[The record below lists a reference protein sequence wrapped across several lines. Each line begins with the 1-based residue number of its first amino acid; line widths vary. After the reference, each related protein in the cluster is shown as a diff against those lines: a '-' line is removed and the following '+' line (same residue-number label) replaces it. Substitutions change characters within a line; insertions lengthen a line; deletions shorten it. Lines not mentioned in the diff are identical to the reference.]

1 MPTRGWAHF
10 KIGTSHGYKFAVFA
24 KKKKAAQG
32 EFWVAAHQ
40 LPASA
45 KATFYSR
52 LDETLESFGF
62 ADKVRALCAP
72 AYKNTSA
79 GRPGIDPVVYLKM
92 IMVGFFEDLPSERAI
107 AARCADSM
115 SIRSFL
121 NYSLEE
127 KTPDHS
133 TFTVI
138 RQRLGLEIYQEIFTL
153 TLQAL
158 REHGLLRGKN
168 LGIDSSVIEANA
180 SLRALVQ
187 RNTEEQYWDYVKRLA
202 AENGVDPK
210 DAAAVRKFDR
220 NRPGKG
226 SNQEWENPHDPD
238 AKIGKTKD
246 GATDMIYKPEVAV
259 DLDTGAIVQAEVRPG
274 DQADHKEMA
283 TRVLEAQQTIN
294 EASGEKPDR
303 LTIQSVTSD
312 KGYYAVS
319 ELQTLQ
325 QEGIRTV
332 ISDPIDNRRV
342 DKLEPEEQ
350 RAVRAAKRSVQSQ
363 SGKGLLQRRGMHIE
377 RSFAHILDA
386 GGMRRTTLRGW
397 ENLNK
402 RFKLAAAFYNLSQLM
417 RKLFG
422 FGTPKQLAAA
432 MEQGGRALF
441 SLLALALML
450 VEDWIDTITAAA
462 PSNRPCRLRL
472 FERGGIFNPCRTAI
486 SSTVC

>member
-1 MPTRGWAHF
+1 
-10 KIGTSHGYKFAVFA
+10 VFA
-24 KKKKAAQG
+24 TKQKAGQG

-40 LPASA
+40 LAPSP
-45 KATFYSR
+45 KSTFYGR

-62 ADKVRALCAP
+62 AEKVRALCAP
-72 AYKNTSA
+72 AYKSGNA

-115 SIRSFL
+115 SIRAFL
-121 NYSLEE
+121 NYSLEQ

-138 RQRLGLEIYQEIFTL
+138 RQRLGLEIYQQIFTL

-180 SLRALVQ
+180 SLRALVH

-202 AENGVDPK
+202 ADNGIDPN
-210 DAAAVRKFDR
+210 DAGAVRKFDR
-220 NRPGKG
+220 HRPGKG
-226 SNQEWENPHDPD
+226 SNQEWENPHDPE
-238 AKIGKTKD
+238 ARIGRTKD
-246 GATDMIYKPEVAV
+246 GATDMIYKPEAVV
-259 DLDTGAIVQAEVRPG
+259 DLDTGAIVQAEVHPG
-274 DQADHKEMA
+274 DQADHKEMG

-294 EASGEKPDR
+294 EATGEKPDT
-303 LTIQSVTSD
+303 LTVMSVTSD
-312 KGYYAVS
+312 KGYYAVG
-319 ELQTLQ
+319 ELQALQ

-342 DKLEPEEQ
+342 DKLEAPEQ
-350 RAVRAAKRSVQSQ
+350 RVVRAARRSVKSK
-363 SGKGLLQRRGMHIE
+363 SGKELLRRRGMHIE

-417 RKLFG
+417 RQLFG

-432 MEQGGRALF
+432 IERCRRGLF
-441 SLLALALML
+441 
-450 VEDWIDTITAAA
+450 
-462 PSNRPCRLRL
+462 CRLAAVVIVLAAIVQAIKSVWHLARSRFSQFFQADQKCDC
-472 FERGGIFNPCRTAI
+472 FENEVI
-486 SSTVC
+486 STGC

>member
-1 MPTRGWAHF
+1 M
-10 KIGTSHGYKFAVFA
+10 FAN
-24 KKKKAAQG
+24 KEKAAQG
-32 EFWVAAHQ
+32 ELWIATHE
-40 LPASA
+40 LPAMP
-45 KATFYSR
+45 KAAFYSR
-52 LDETLESFGF
+52 LDETLDSFGF
-62 ADKVRALCAP
+62 ADKVRVLCAP
-72 AYKNTSA
+72 AYVNTNA

-107 AARCADSM
+107 AARCADSL

-138 RQRLGLEIYQEIFTL
+138 RQRLGLEIYQQIFTL

-180 SLRALVQ
+180 SLRALVH

-202 AENGVDPK
+202 AENGIDPQ
-210 DAAAVRKFDR
+210 DTAAVRRFDR

-226 SNQEWENPHDPD
+226 SNQEWQNPHDPD
-238 AKIGKTKD
+238 AKIGRTKD
-246 GATDMIYKPEVAV
+246 GATDMIYKPEAVV
-259 DLDTGAIVQAEVRPG
+259 DLDTGAIVQADVHPG

-294 EASGEKPDR
+294 QATGEKPDT
-303 LTIQSVTSD
+303 LTATSVTSD
-312 KGYYAVS
+312 KGYYAVG
-319 ELQTLQ
+319 ELQALQ
-325 QEGIRTV
+325 HEGIRTV

-342 DKLEPEEQ
+342 DKLEPAEQ
-350 RAVRAAKRSVQSQ
+350 RAVRGAKRSVKSK
-363 SGKGLLQRRGMHIE
+363 SGKELLRRRGMHIE

-432 MEQGGRALF
+432 MERGGRAL
-441 SLLALALML
+441 LGCLAFILTL
-450 VEDWIDTITAAA
+450 VQSVAHWITEMVASICGARRQILHRDSTFIPLENAIT
-462 PSNRPCRLRL
+462 
-472 FERGGIFNPCRTAI
+472 
-486 SSTVC
+486 STGC